1 MYIGAMKRFQIYLTG
16 AQHQKLTKLS
26 EKTLAPVA
34 ALVRRAID
42 EFLKRQKG

>member
-1 MYIGAMKRFQIYLTG
+1 MYTGGMKRFQIYLTDPQYKG
-16 AQHQKLTKLS
+16 LSKLS

-42 EFLKRQKG
+42 EYLKRQKG